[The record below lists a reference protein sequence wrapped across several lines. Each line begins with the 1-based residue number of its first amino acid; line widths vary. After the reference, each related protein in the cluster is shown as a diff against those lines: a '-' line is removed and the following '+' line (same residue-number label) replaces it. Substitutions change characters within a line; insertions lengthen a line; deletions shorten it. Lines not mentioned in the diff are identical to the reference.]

1 MVPRRETRNETI
13 RYTRQGSHTPL
24 PAQLDQGLFIQTQET
39 PAATAIG
46 ALSWKEVP
54 SPSGR
59 FNLARGLAKTELVLL
74 TSAMPV

>member
-1 MVPRRETRNETI
+1 MVPWRETRNETI

-24 PAQLDQGLFIQTQET
+24 LAQLDQGLFIQRLET
-39 PAATAIG
+39 SAAIATG

-54 SPSGR
+54 SPSGQ
-59 FNLARGLAKTELVLL
+59 FSLARGLAKTELVLL